1 MSLIDEGL
9 LDRFMDNLG
18 ALNIFMRAAEARSFT
33 DAGRQF
39 GVSSSAIG
47 KTIAR
52 LEERLGVRLFH
63 RSTRS
68 ITLTQEGAMFLESCR
83 RIFAEIEI
91 AERELAQT
99 KNAPNG
105 KLRVSM
111 PLVGVLMIPV
121 LAQFMEAYPE
131 IELDLDF
138 SDRMVNVIDDGFDVV
153 VRTGEISDSRLMA
166 RTLGTFRLKLI
177 GAPSYFARRGMP
189 ARPEDLKTHACLHH
203 KFPTIGKLERWPLK
217 PNEDGS
223 ELDLPTTAAAST
235 IEPLIHL
242 AEQGS
247 GIICVPDFA
256 VHEQIMRGSLV
267 SVLDDYVDHIGWFR
281 AVWPSSR
288 YLSPKVRVFVDF
300 LVAHLFPEQG
310 GLVQR

>member
-1 MSLIDEGL
+1 
-9 LDRFMDNLG
+9 MDNLG
-18 ALNIFMRAAEARSFT
+18 SLNIFMRAAEARSFT
-33 DAGRQF
+33 DAARQF

-83 RIFAEIEI
+83 RIFAEIDM

-99 KNAPNG
+99 KSAPNG
-105 KLRVSM
+105 KLRVSL
-111 PLVGVLMIPV
+111 PLVGMLMIP
-121 LAQFMEAYPE
+121 LLGQFMAAYPE

-138 SDRMVNVIDDGFDVV
+138 NDRMVNVIDDGFDVV
-153 VRTGEISDSRLMA
+153 VRTGDISDSRLMA
-166 RTLGTFRLKLI
+166 RTLGTFKLKLV
-177 GAPSYFARRGMP
+177 GSPAYFARAGTP
-189 ARPEDLKTHACLHH
+189 QTPEDLKTHACLHH
-203 KFPTIGKLERWPLK
+203 KFPTIGKLERWPLR
-217 PNEDGS
+217 PNADGS

-242 AEQGS
+242 AEQGC
-247 GIICVPDFA
+247 GITCVPDFA
-256 VHEQIMRGSLV
+256 VYQQIVQGQLV
-267 SVLDDYVDHIGWFR
+267 SVLDDYIDHNGWFR

-310 GLVQR
+310 GLAALIK